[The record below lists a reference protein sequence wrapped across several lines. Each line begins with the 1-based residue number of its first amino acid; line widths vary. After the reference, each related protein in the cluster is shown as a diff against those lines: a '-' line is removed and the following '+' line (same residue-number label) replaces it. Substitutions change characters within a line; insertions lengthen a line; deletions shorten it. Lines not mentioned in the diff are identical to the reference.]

1 MEHYDIIVIGGGPA
15 GYAAAMRAIDFGKKT
30 LLLEKAKVG
39 GAGLYNG
46 VLTSKTMWELS
57 KDVRMARKRVKKYS
71 TCSDFQ
77 LNYDEVKREL
87 ANAVEER
94 KNQLE
99 GHLAALKE
107 EGYHDTF
114 FHEIGAGKLLNNKEV
129 EITYADGNSKVVS
142 GENIVLATGSRPRY
156 LPNIPIDEDIIVTSD
171 GIHAWE
177 ELPKSMVVLGAG
189 VIGCE
194 YATIYASLGQT
205 KVNIIDKADHILP
218 FEDEDIVGIV
228 EDKFEIEGIHVH
240 KNSSLIRMEKV
251 DGMVEYE
258 LEFKNGKREV
268 FRVEKALVSV
278 GRVPN
283 TEHLGLANTKVK
295 LTDRGAI
302 ENDDTLTDEPNI
314 YAIGDLTADVS
325 LVNVG
330 ELEGRHAIKRI
341 IGSSDKRLSYDHI
354 CSIMFL
360 HPLIA
365 SVGLNEKQA
374 QAKGISY
381 QVVTMDYSVIARGI
395 CMRNPAGF
403 FKILVTNDSEMKLIG
418 MRAVGPQ
425 ASSAIQAVGLL
436 ISQGQG
442 VESLAELIHP
452 HPSLIEG
459 IQECCRMLLGK
470 SILKPHVFGDAMKYK
485 GYMASAAEF
494 QDKAKEKIR
503 VKC

>member
-46 VLTSKTMWELS
+46 VITSKTMWELS
-57 KDVRMARKRVKKYS
+57 KDVRMARKRVAKYS

-99 GHLAALKE
+99 GHLSSLKVD
-107 EGYHDTF
+107 GYQETL
-114 FHEIGAGKLLNNKEV
+114 FHEIGAGKLLSNKEV
-129 EITYADGNSKVVS
+129 EITYADASTKVVT

-156 LPNIPIDEDIIVTSD
+156 LPHIQIDEDIIVTSD

-194 YATIYASLGQT
+194 YATIYGNLGLT
-205 KVNIIDKADHILP
+205 KVNVIDKADHILP
-218 FEDEDIVGIV
+218 FEDGDIVNIV
-228 EDKFEIEGIHVH
+228 EEKFEAEGIHVH
-240 KNSSLIRMEKV
+240 KNSNLIRMEIV
-251 DGMVEYE
+251 DGEVEYE
-258 LEFKNGKREV
+258 LEFKNGSKEI

-278 GRVPN
+278 GRIPN
-283 TEHLGLANTKVK
+283 TEHLGLENTKVR

-302 ENDDTLTDEPNI
+302 ENDDTQTDEPNI
-314 YAIGDLTADVS
+314 YAVGDLTADVS

-341 IGSSDKRLSYDHI
+341 LGLAEKKLSYDNI

-360 HPLIA
+360 NPLVA
-365 SVGLNEKQA
+365 SVGLNEQQA
-374 QAKGISY
+374 QEKGVSY
-381 QVVTMDYSVIARGI
+381 QVVSIDYSVIPRGI
-395 CMRNPAGF
+395 AMRNPAGF
-403 FKILVTNDSEMKLIG
+403 FKILVTNDSEMKVIG

-436 ISQGQG
+436 ISQGEG
-442 VESLAELIHP
+442 VEQLAELIHP

-470 SILKPHVFGDAMKYK
+470 SIFKPHVFGDAMKYK
-485 GYMASAAEF
+485 GYMAGEYL
-494 QDKAKEKIR
+494 DKAKECIG